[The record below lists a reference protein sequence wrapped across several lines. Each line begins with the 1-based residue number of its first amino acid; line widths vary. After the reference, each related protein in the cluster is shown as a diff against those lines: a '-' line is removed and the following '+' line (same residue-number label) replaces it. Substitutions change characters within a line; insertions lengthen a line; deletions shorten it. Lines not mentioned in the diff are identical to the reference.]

1 MVVTVEK
8 CNNRWYSN
16 RLKDISYATRVP
28 FQQFSNYLQLPGFPR
43 KWKLQICWLSGKMAN
58 ESEEGWAGEKDFDF
72 EWESSEVATVN
83 AVREVVAPGSGKF
96 PATNHPTHSSSLG
109 CSNETYKLLK
119 CSPTTSTIAPQSSRA
134 VPSFVSGVSSQST
147 KWVLGLGSLKAAFSA
162 KDAQCAEFF
171 CFPSMKLCK
180 KFGTLLEILH
190 SAQCHKREMFAW
202 NNFKCTTC
210 WSSS

>member
-58 ESEEGWAGEKDFDF
+58 ESEEGGAGEKDAWFWVGEFRGGDCKCCERGCCPRKRQISCDQPPNPLQLTQLLQRNLQTAQVLTNYKYNCSAEQQSCAKFCIWCVVTEHKVSPRTRFF
-72 EWESSEVATVN
+72 ESCFLCKRRPMCRV
-83 AVREVVAPGSGKF
+83 
-96 PATNHPTHSSSLG
+96 
-109 CSNETYKLLK
+109 LL
-119 CSPTTSTIAPQSSRA
+119 
-134 VPSFVSGVSSQST
+134 
-147 KWVLGLGSLKAAFSA
+147 L
-162 KDAQCAEFF
+162 
-171 CFPSMKLCK
+171 PSMKLCK

-202 NNFKCTTC
+202 NNFKCTPC